1 MGDGRILLSAYCFFY
16 GSHTV
21 VSSTAGIEPA
31 RFDFK
36 SKEFGFAVCTYKFDQ
51 LRSKNPPRFELGI
64 EDSKSSVLTT
74 TLWVQKTTLQGKEC
88 CYHHWIA
95 RSKQNW
101 VAVLLLYGEIVW
113 CHFVSDPTTM
123 SPAGFEPA
131 PPKRTDLKSVALDH
145 SAKGTFLR
153 ASP

>member
-74 TLWVQKTTLQGKEC
+74 TLWVQKTTLQGMLLSPVDRKIKTKLGC
-88 CYHHWIA
+88 CVIA
-95 RSKQNW
+95 
-101 VAVLLLYGEIVW
+101 VW
-113 CHFVSDPTTM
+113 
-123 SPAGFEPA
+123 
-131 PPKRTDLKSVALDH
+131 
-145 SAKGTFLR
+145 
-153 ASP
+153 